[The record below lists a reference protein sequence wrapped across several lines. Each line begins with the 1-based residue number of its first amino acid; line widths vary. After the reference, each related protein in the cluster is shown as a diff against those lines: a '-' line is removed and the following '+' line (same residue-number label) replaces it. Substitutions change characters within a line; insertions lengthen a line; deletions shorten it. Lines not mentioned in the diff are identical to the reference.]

1 MKGGNIVGL
10 LLIFAGTLVT
20 YAGWKNIPVLSVIGV
35 GSGGSNTANYDRT
48 ATQVAQEN
56 NFPTQ
61 TVSNMGNPQNVR
73 TVTSNDVIYSTTPT
87 TSAPH
92 NVRRV
97 GQ

>member
-10 LLIFAGTLVT
+10 LLIFAGTVIT
-20 YAGWKNIPVLSVIGV
+20 YAGWKNVPVLSVIGIGSAG
-35 GSGGSNTANYDRT
+35 GSGTPNYDRT

-61 TVSNMGNPQNVR
+61 TVSDMGNPHNVR
-73 TVTSNDVIYSTTPT
+73 TVSNDTVYSTTPT
-87 TSAPH
+87 TSTPH